1 MKYDRKL
8 RAQSEMTT
16 YPSMLA
22 SETEARLHNLLD
34 ALECM
39 DARTA
44 RELESLD
51 RSGAEEELKE
61 FVRQDILSR
70 HRERRLPL
78 QEAAEELRVQH
89 RAAFSDLSN

>member
-8 RAQSEMTT
+8 RA
-16 YPSMLA
+16 L
-22 SETEARLHNLLD
+22 SETTASPSVLEPEIEAKLHHVLD

-44 RELESLD
+44 RELELLAKSC
-51 RSGAEEELKE
+51 AEEDLKE
-61 FVRQDILSR
+61 VVRQEILSR
-70 HRERRLPL
+70 HNERRLPL

-89 RAAFSDLSN
+89 RTTLSDLSS